1 LLDKQFSRDI
11 IRARSKEN
19 FGGFFMDKEIEVKD
33 YSSKFKKGNKSFA
46 LLKDSKT
53 KKILFY
59 GLLLTLMSSII
70 PLGKTKSDTNSENDI
85 NYSSVTSFDDVSSLE
100 SVPSKLIKTVAVD
113 SNNFILL
120 ATKPTPTPVPSNKP
134 RTIKDVSR
142 AELIKIDDGIYNTGK
157 KIGCLDDSYYAN
169 LIYIEYYLANPGIT
183 FEETIIRVN
192 MGLWKPFY
200 SFTIMNG
207 SDFDEPEVLLNK
219 YTEINQD
226 RYNEDFD
233 VSTLEKVGKTDFVL
247 QSNAHDACEKMIKD
261 AAKDG
266 IKLTITSTFVSY
278 EDQKKKYDAKVK
290 ELGQK
295 ATEVLVERPGHS
307 YAQIGTKVVF
317 KVKQGS
323 ATSKWLYNN
332 AYKYGFVY
340 VAPNGKSKITGYS
353 YNPGAFH
360 YAGVE
365 YAKLCHDNKLT
376 FDEVFHRYIYPGC
389 VTFGLGKDDYAFLP
403 MNNSQGYLGKAK
415 TYSKF

>member
-1 LLDKQFSRDI
+1 MYNNFYIFNSNLLDKQCSRDI
-11 IRARSKEN
+11 IRARSKEI
-19 FGGFFMDKEIEVKD
+19 FGGFYMNKKIEVKD
-33 YSSKFKKGNKSFA
+33 YSFKFKVNNKRLV
-46 LLKDSKT
+46 LLRDNKT

-70 PLGKTKSDTNSENDI
+70 PLGKTKSDVNDENNI
-85 NYSSVTSFDDVSSLE
+85 NFSTVTLVGDASSLE
-100 SVPSKLIKTVAVD
+100 TATADP
-113 SNNFILL
+113 NNLILL
-120 ATKPTPTPVPSNKP
+120 ATKPRK
-134 RTIKDVSR
+134 IKDVSK

-157 KIGCLDDSYYAN
+157 KIGCLNDTYYAN

-183 FEETIIRVN
+183 YEEAIIRVN

-200 SFTIMNG
+200 SFVVMNG

-233 VSTLEKVGKTDFVL
+233 VSTLEKVGKTDFLL
-247 QSNAHDACEKMIKD
+247 QSDAHDACEKMIKD
-261 AAKDG
+261 AVKDG

-278 EDQKKKYDAKVK
+278 KDQKNKYDAKVK
-290 ELGQK
+290 KLGQK
-295 ATEVLVERPGHS
+295 AAELVIERPGHS

-323 ATSKWLYNN
+323 VTSKWLYNN

-340 VAPNGKSKITGYS
+340 VAPSGKSKITGYS

-360 YAGVE
+360 YVEIE
-365 YAKLCHDNKLT
+365 YAKLCHDKKLT
-376 FDEVFHRYIYPGC
+376 FDEVFHRYIFPGC
-389 VTFGLGKDDYAFLP
+389 VTFSLGEDDYALLP
-403 MNNSQGYLGKAK
+403 MESNPIYLGKSK